1 MTSIQA
7 PRRACAYPARLAALA
22 FGVAALPQF
31 AHAQRAEENA
41 VASAE
46 DAFGTSVGHETIG
59 LYDEGNVRGFS
70 PSSAGNFRL
79 EGLYLDIQ
87 GGLSSRVVDG
97 EVIHVGPSTQ
107 GYLFPAPTGIVDLSL
122 RTVGAKPV
130 VSSIVSTDSFG
141 TASLEVD
148 AQIPIDGKRFGIAT
162 GFGVASN
169 GYSDGG
175 GNKRLTFG
183 AIPRWRPSPNVELTA
198 YFHRAQSYDN
208 TAGPIYIATGVFLP
222 PRPQRGQY
230 TGPSFEKNDVWS
242 QAYGLLGKARLG
254 EWTLRAGLF
263 RSEFHSNG
271 DFANLIAVNS
281 PNDIGAKTTERQ
293 VFAFPANNAASYSGE
308 VRLSRLFKEGPRRH
322 LISGTLRSRIVDSD
336 FGGGAFADLGS
347 APLNGRFEVP
357 RPKLTFTD
365 LTHDATRQFTG
376 GLSYSLAWQGLGEM
390 TLGVQR
396 THYVKT
402 VTQPAAG
409 ATGPQAVR
417 GSSVATL
424 PYASATVPLGARL
437 SLYGSYVRG
446 LEDAGTAPNF
456 ATNANM
462 VLSANRTRQFDF
474 GLRFAPAKGTV
485 LIVGYFDIA
494 KPYIALDR
502 SNFYGQ
508 LGAESH
514 RGIEVSLASQ
524 LTPDLR
530 IVTGGVFLRARVAA
544 TPSIAD
550 KVGPKPVNQPDVRT
564 RFNINY
570 TLPFAKAVTLDG
582 YVNHDSSAVGTVDN
596 SVVAPGSTRVGGGFR
611 YRFKIGKQT
620 VTARAELYNWF
631 NAYQFVPFGSGV
643 YGTNSGRNVQA
654 YLTADF

>member
-1 MTSIQA
+1 MVKRRVGRSGLPSISAQ
-7 PRRACAYPARLAALA
+7 RRALSRSISCVALA
-22 FGVAALPQF
+22 LAGLPHA

-46 DAFGTSVGHETIG
+46 DAFGTTVGHETIG
-59 LYDEGNVRGFS
+59 LYDDGNVRGFS
-70 PSSAGNFRL
+70 PSSAGNVRM
-79 EGLYLDIQ
+79 EGLYFDIQ
-87 GGLSSRVVDG
+87 GGLSSRILDG
-97 EVIHVGPSTQ
+97 QVIHVGPSTQ

-130 VSSIVSTDSFG
+130 VSTIVSTDSFG
-141 TASLEVD
+141 SASLEVD
-148 AQIPIDGKRFGIAT
+148 AQIPIDGKRFGVAA
-162 GFGVASN
+162 GFGVARDHF
-169 GYSDGG
+169 SDGG

-183 AIPRWRPSPNVELTA
+183 AIPRWHPSSNIEITG
-198 YFHRAQSYDN
+198 YYHRAQSYDN
-208 TAGPIYIATGVFLP
+208 TAGPIYIPSGAFLP
-222 PRPQRGQY
+222 PRPQRGRY
-230 TGPSFEKNDVWS
+230 TGPSFEKSDAWS
-242 QAYGLLGKARLG
+242 QAYGVLGKARLG

-263 RSEFHSNG
+263 RSEFHLTG
-271 DFANLIAVNS
+271 DFANLIVVNS
-281 PNDIGAKTTERQ
+281 PTDIGAATTDRQ
-293 VFAFPANNAASYSGE
+293 VFAFPANSSSSYSGE

-322 LISGTLRSRIVDSD
+322 LLSGTLRSRIVDSD
-336 FGGGAFADLGS
+336 FGGGAFAKLGS
-347 APLNGRFEVP
+347 APLNGQFEVP
-357 RPKLTFTD
+357 RPNLAFTD
-365 LTHDATRQFTG
+365 LTRDATRQFTG
-376 GLSYSLAWQGLGEM
+376 GLSYSLAWKGFGEM

-402 VTQPAAG
+402 VAG
-409 ATGPQAVR
+409 VR

-424 PYASATVPLGARL
+424 PYASATVPLSGQL

-474 GLRFAPAKGTV
+474 GVRFAPAKGTV

-502 SNFYGQ
+502 ANFYGQ

-530 IVTGGVFLRARVAA
+530 IVTGGVFLRARVSA
-544 TPSIAD
+544 TPAIAE
-550 KVGPKPVNQPDVRT
+550 KVGPKSVNQPDLRT

-570 TLPFAKAVTLDG
+570 TLPFARAVTLDA
-582 YVNHDSSAVGTVDN
+582 YVNHDSAAVGTVDN
-596 SVVAPGSTRVGGGFR
+596 SVIAPGATRVGGGFR
-611 YRFKIGKQT
+611 YKFKLGNQT
-620 VTARAELYNWF
+620 LTARAELYNVF
-631 NAYQFVPFGSGV
+631 NAFEFVPFGSGV
-643 YGTNSGRNVQA
+643 YGTNSGRNAQA
-654 YLTADF
+654 YITADF

>member
-1 MTSIQA
+1 MPSISA
-7 PRRACAYPARLAALA
+7 PRRAFYRPLCCAAL
-22 FGVAALPQF
+22 GLAALPQV
-31 AHAQRAEENA
+31 AHAQRADENA

-46 DAFGTSVGHETIG
+46 DAFGTTVGHETIG
-59 LYDEGNVRGFS
+59 LYDDGNVRGFS

-79 EGLYLDIQ
+79 EGMYFDIQ
-87 GGLSSRVVDG
+87 GGLSSRILDG

-130 VSSIVSTDSFG
+130 ISSIVSTDSFG

-148 AQIPIDGKRFGIAT
+148 AQIPIDGKRLGVAAGFGIA
-162 GFGVASN
+162 SN
-169 GYSDGG
+169 HYSDGG

-183 AIPRWRPSPNVELTA
+183 AVSRWHPAPTVELTG
-198 YFHRAQSYDN
+198 YYHRAQSYDN
-208 TAGPIYIATGVFLP
+208 TAGPIYIPAGAFLP
-222 PRPQRGQY
+222 PRPQRGHY
-230 TGPSFEKNDVWS
+230 TGPSFEKNDAWS
-242 QAYGLLGKARLG
+242 QAYGVLGKARLG

-263 RSEFHSNG
+263 RSEFHSTG
-271 DFANLIAVNS
+271 DFANLIVVNS
-281 PNDIGAKTTERQ
+281 PIGAATTDRQ
-293 VFAFPANNAASYSGE
+293 VFAFPANRASSYSGE
-308 VRLSRLFKEGPRRH
+308 VRLSRVFIEGQRRH

-336 FGGGAFADLGS
+336 FGGGDFADLGS
-347 APLNGRFEVP
+347 APLNGQFEVP
-357 RPKLTFTD
+357 RPTLNFTD

-376 GLSYSLAWQGLGEM
+376 GLSYSLAWKGLGEM

-402 VTQPAAG
+402 VTQPASG
-409 ATGPQAVR
+409 GTGPLAVR

-424 PYASATVPLGARL
+424 PYASATVPLSGKL

-456 ATNANM
+456 ASNANM
-462 VLSANRTRQFDF
+462 VLSANRTRQYDF
-474 GLRFAPAKGTV
+474 GLRIAPTKGTV

-502 SNFYGQ
+502 SNFYGN
-508 LGAESH
+508 LGAETH

-524 LTPDLR
+524 ITPDLR
-530 IVTGGVFLRARVAA
+530 IVTGGVFLRARVSA

-550 KVGPKPVNQPDVRT
+550 KVGPKPVNQPDLRT

-570 TLPFAKAVTLDG
+570 TLPGKLKAWSLDG

-596 SVVAPGSTRVGGGFR
+596 SVIAPGTTRVGGGFR
-611 YRFKIGKQT
+611 YKFKIGNQT
-620 VTARAELYNWF
+620 FTARAELYNIF
-631 NAYQFVPFGSGV
+631 NAFEFVPFGSGV

-654 YLTADF
+654 YITADF

>member
-1 MTSIQA
+1 MLGIT
-7 PRRACAYPARLAALA
+7 
-22 FGVAALPQF
+22 ALPHTAF
-31 AHAQRAEENA
+31 AQRAEENA

-70 PSSAGNFRL
+70 PSSAGNFRM
-79 EGLYLDIQ
+79 EGMYFDIQ
-87 GGLSSRVVDG
+87 GGLTSRVIDG

-107 GYLFPAPTGIVDLSL
+107 GYLFPAPTGIVDQSL

-130 VSSIVSTDSFG
+130 VSTIVSTDSFG

-148 AQIPIDGKRFGIAT
+148 AQIPIDGKRFGVAT
-162 GFGVASN
+162 GFGVARD
-169 GYSDGG
+169 GYSNGG
-175 GNKRLTFG
+175 GNKRLTIG
-183 AIPRWRPSPNVELTA
+183 VVPRWRPSPNIELTGF
-198 YFHRAQSYDN
+198 YHRAQSYDN
-208 TAGPIYIATGVFLP
+208 TAGPIYIPTGSFLP

-230 TGPSFEKNDVWS
+230 TGPSFERNDAWS
-242 QAYGLLGKARLG
+242 QAFGLLGKARLG

-263 RSEFHSNG
+263 RSEFHSTG
-271 DFANLIAVNS
+271 DFANLIVVNS
-281 PNDIGAKTTERQ
+281 PTDIGATTTDRQ
-293 VFAFPANNAASYSGE
+293 VFAFPANRASSYSGE
-308 VRLSRLFKEGPRRH
+308 VRLSRLFSEGPRRH
-322 LISGTLRSRIVDSD
+322 LVSGTLRSRIVDSD

-347 APLNGRFEVP
+347 APLNGKFEVP
-357 RPKLTFTD
+357 RPTFAFTS

-376 GLSYSLAWQGLGEM
+376 GLSYSLAWKGLGEL

-402 VTQPAAG
+402 VTQPGTGG
-409 ATGPQAVR
+409 ANPLAVR

-424 PYASATVPLGARL
+424 PYASATVPLGGKL

-474 GLRFAPAKGTV
+474 GLRFAPTKGTV
-485 LIVGYFDIA
+485 LIVGYFDIG

-524 LTPDLR
+524 ITPDLR

-544 TPSIAD
+544 TPAIAE
-550 KVGPKPVNQPDVRT
+550 KVGPKSVNQPDVRT
-564 RFNINY
+564 RFNVNY
-570 TLPFAKAVTLDG
+570 TLPGKLKAVTLDA

-596 SVVAPGSTRVGGGFR
+596 SVIAPGATRIGGGFR
-611 YRFKIGKQT
+611 YKFKLGNQT
-620 VTARAELYNWF
+620 FTARAELYNWF
-631 NAYQFVPFGSGV
+631 SAFEFVPFGSGV
-643 YGTNSGRNVQA
+643 YGTNSGRNAQA
-654 YLTADF
+654 YITADF

>member
-1 MTSIQA
+1 M
-7 PRRACAYPARLAALA
+7 LLLGAA
-22 FGVAALPQF
+22 VLPQ
-31 AHAQRAEENA
+31 AANAQRADENA

-59 LYDEGNVRGFS
+59 LYDDGNVRGFS
-70 PSSAGNFRL
+70 PSSAGNIRM
-79 EGLYLDIQ
+79 EGMYFDIQ
-87 GGLSSRVVDG
+87 GGLSPRILGG

-107 GYLFPAPTGIVDLSL
+107 GYLFPAPTGIADLSL

-130 VSSIVSTDSFG
+130 ISTIVSTDSFG

-148 AQIPIDGKRFGIAT
+148 AQIPIDGKRFGVAT

-183 AIPRWRPSPNVELTA
+183 VIPRWHPAPNIEITG
-198 YFHRAQSYDN
+198 YYHRAQSYNN
-208 TAGPIYIATGVFLP
+208 TAGPIYLPTGAFLP
-222 PRPQRGQY
+222 PRPQRGNY
-230 TGPSFEKNDVWS
+230 TGPSFEKNDAWS

-263 RSEFHSNG
+263 RSEYHSEG
-271 DFANLIAVNS
+271 DFANLIVVNS
-281 PNDIGAKTTERQ
+281 PTDIGQQTTDRQ
-293 VFAFPANNAASYSGE
+293 VVAFPANRSASYSGE
-308 VRLSRLFKEGPRRH
+308 VRLSRVLSEGPRRH
-322 LISGTLRSRIVDSD
+322 LVSGTLRSRIIDSY
-336 FGGGAFADLGS
+336 FGGGAFANLGS
-347 APLNGRFEVP
+347 APLNGQFEVP
-357 RPKLTFTD
+357 RPALVFTD

-376 GLSYSLAWQGLGEM
+376 GLSYSLAWKGIGEM

-402 VTQPAAG
+402 VTQPGSSSGAG
-409 ATGPQAVR
+409 PLGVR

-424 PYASATVPLGARL
+424 PYASATVPLGSKL

-456 ATNANM
+456 ASNANM
-462 VLSANRTRQFDF
+462 VLSANRTRQYDF
-474 GLRFAPAKGTV
+474 GVRIAPARGTV
-485 LIVGYFDIA
+485 LILGYFDIA

-502 SNFYGQ
+502 ANFYGK
-508 LGAESH
+508 LGAETH
-514 RGIEVSLASQ
+514 RGIEVSVASQ
-524 LTPDLR
+524 ITPDLR
-530 IVTGGVFLRARVAA
+530 IVTGAVFLRARVSA

-550 KVGPKPVNQPDVRT
+550 KVGPKPVNQPDLRT

-570 TLPFAKAVTLDG
+570 TLPGKLKALSLDG

-596 SVVAPGSTRVGGGFR
+596 SVIAPGTTRVGAGFR
-611 YRFKIGKQT
+611 YKFKLGNQT
-620 VTARAELYNWF
+620 LTARAELYNIF
-631 NAYQFVPFGSGV
+631 NAFEFVPFGSGV
-643 YGTNSGRNVQA
+643 YGYNSGRNVQA
-654 YLTADF
+654 YITADF